1 MQKILTRVLSVPFF
15 YSMLMRAFV
24 AKDKREFFE
33 EFIGFTPN
41 ERVLDVG
48 CGPANIL
55 KSLNVSIKYTGID
68 LNPKYISSATTQFGS
83 FASFLN
89 VDVDELASL
98 SFEKFDKILILG
110 TLHHLSD
117 DQVDSLLYNS
127 SRLLEDDGVILTH
140 DPVRS
145 IGQNRTSKK
154 LMDLD
159 RGKFIRFERQHLS
172 LFDKYFNTTSEI
184 RSNVMRFPYQIIYV
198 HARKKTTL

>member
-1 MQKILTRVLSVPFF
+1 MLTRVLSVPYF
-15 YSMLMRAFV
+15 YSLLMRVFV
-24 AKDKREFFE
+24 AKDKQGFFE
-33 EFIGFTPN
+33 DFIGFKPD

-55 KSLNVSIKYTGID
+55 NSLNVSIQYTGID
-68 LNPKYISSATTQFGS
+68 LNPKYISSATTRFGS

-89 VDVDELASL
+89 MEVDELAGL

-127 SRLLEDDGVILTH
+127 SRLLGDDGVLLTH

-145 IGQNRTSKK
+145 ISQNRTSKK

-159 RGKFIRFERQHLS
+159 RGKFIRYEKQHLA
-172 LFDKYFNTTSEI
+172 LFEKYFQTTSEI
-184 RSNVMRFPYQIIYV
+184 RGNVMRFPYQIIYV
-198 HARKKTTL
+198 QARKKAAF